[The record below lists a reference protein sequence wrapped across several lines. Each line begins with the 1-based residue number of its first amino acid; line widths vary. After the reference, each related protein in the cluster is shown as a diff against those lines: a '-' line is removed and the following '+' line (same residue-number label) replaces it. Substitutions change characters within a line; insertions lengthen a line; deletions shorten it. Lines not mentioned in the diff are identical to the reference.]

1 MTNSSWSKYRREERE
16 FSPATGKLRCVI
28 VDVEETVSKKGNN
41 MIVITVT
48 PSGSKARVKYYL
60 VDNDNFNRNATSFFD
75 SFKEI
80 PDGDFNFVGWVGA
93 EGAAMFKENENGYPE
108 VAYFIS
114 ADRAA
119 NLPPFEGD
127 KPERQTVTKFDELD
141 DSSDLPFDL

>member
-1 MTNSSWSKYRREERE
+1 MGNWSNYQRVERE
-16 FSPATGKLRCVI
+16 YSPTTGKLRCVI

-41 MIVITVT
+41 MIVITVV
-48 PSGSKARVKYYL
+48 PSGSKARVKYWL

-80 PDGDFNFVGWVGA
+80 EDGCFDFVTWIGA
-93 EGAAMFKENENGYPE
+93 EGSAMFKENENGYPE

-119 NLPPFEGD
+119 NLPPFEGE
-127 KPERQTVTKFDELD
+127 KPERQTVSTIEEEPID
-141 DSSDLPFDL
+141 DGLPFDL